1 MDVFSGFFDE
11 QKIKKNSFYFKISL
25 KSLLLT
31 KPAFIWSKITI
42 LKYFYYYNN
51 CFLFEYIVK
60 CYLFLWFQSCIYI
73 IIPCHMILQKSF

>member
-1 MDVFSGFFDE
+1 MDVFSGFFDK
-11 QKIKKNSFYFKISL
+11 QNSFHFKISL
-25 KSLLLT
+25 TFKSSLLLT

-60 CYLFLWFQSCIYI
+60 HHLFLWFQSCIYI